1 MVYSA
6 WPGVLALRSGA
17 VRGTDPG
24 RSGRMVRF
32 LEVAKM
38 NPLHLCWIIPL
49 SFWAGMWAAAL
60 FSANGRDDDE

>member
-1 MVYSA
+1 
-6 WPGVLALRSGA
+6 
-17 VRGTDPG
+17 
-24 RSGRMVRF
+24 MVRF

-60 FSANGRDDDE
+60 FSANGREDDEQ